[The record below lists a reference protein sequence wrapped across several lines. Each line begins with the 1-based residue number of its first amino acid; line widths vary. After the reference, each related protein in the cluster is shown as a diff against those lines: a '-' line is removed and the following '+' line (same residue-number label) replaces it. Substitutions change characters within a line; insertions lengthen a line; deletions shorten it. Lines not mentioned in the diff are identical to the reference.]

1 MDFLHVAIIEDFE
14 ECLISRSEDG
24 LRTQV
29 NEFLATNNIK
39 PPTDEEWT
47 VCVLAKED
55 REIPIDTFATGLIT
69 YYKAKAKL

>member
-29 NEFLATNNIK
+29 NEFLAINNIK